1 MSKHSLPS
9 TTNTP
14 KPVEPLPEFPGYV
27 SRRVDVRLPPL
38 HRNILHAKL
47 RELQD
52 NGAKLKDGAL
62 VTDKTKAVLWI
73 LENCVR

>member
-1 MSKHSLPS
+1 
-9 TTNTP
+9 
-14 KPVEPLPEFPGYV
+14 
-27 SRRVDVRLPPL
+27 LPPL